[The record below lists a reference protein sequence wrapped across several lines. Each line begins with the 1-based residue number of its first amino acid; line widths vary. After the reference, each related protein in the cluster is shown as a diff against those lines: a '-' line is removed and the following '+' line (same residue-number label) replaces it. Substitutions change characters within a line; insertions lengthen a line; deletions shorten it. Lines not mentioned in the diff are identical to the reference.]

1 MGGGIWP
8 CCSGACTVFPQVGGQ
23 HFQLLLAL
31 FAAFNASYKLSLPC
45 PVSNA
50 GCHVLVPSGPSYR
63 FGVGIQ
69 TVFLRCAC
77 VPDRL
82 ACVRG
87 RKDGM
92 ATFIWLCMFSADSA
106 VCGQSLLYSGNVDR
120 MTAWDHDAFFGLFVI
135 HKMVA
140 PAYYLALLHAV
151 VKLGQ
156 PHWYNKTV
164 WVHRFTAV

>member
-1 MGGGIWP
+1 
-8 CCSGACTVFPQVGGQ
+8 
-23 HFQLLLAL
+23 
-31 FAAFNASYKLSLPC
+31 
-45 PVSNA
+45 
-50 GCHVLVPSGPSYR
+50 
-63 FGVGIQ
+63 
-69 TVFLRCAC
+69 
-77 VPDRL
+77 
-82 ACVRG
+82 
-87 RKDGM
+87 
-92 ATFIWLCMFSADSA
+92 
-106 VCGQSLLYSGNVDR
+106 